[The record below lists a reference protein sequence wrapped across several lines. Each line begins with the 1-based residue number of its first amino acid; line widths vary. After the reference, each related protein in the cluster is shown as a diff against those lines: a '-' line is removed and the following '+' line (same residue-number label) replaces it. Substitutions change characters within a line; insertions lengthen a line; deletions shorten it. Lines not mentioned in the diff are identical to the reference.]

1 MHSIYTLWDDAVQ
14 DRKAIPDH
22 SPKEEGYI
30 YKGIKIV
37 NIKDDI
43 KIYNTRKKGM
53 TYAEVSDVEYEFF
66 FTHGFREG
74 VHQVLK
80 NTYREQIENINN
92 KIQGEV
98 NTRNNKKHYES
109 LKQRR
114 ESLINKYSNLN
125 N

>member
-1 MHSIYTLWDDAVQ
+1 
-14 DRKAIPDH
+14 
-22 SPKEEGYI
+22 
-30 YKGIKIV
+30 
-37 NIKDDI
+37 
-43 KIYNTRKKGM
+43 M